1 VSGHTPGPWKAV
13 DLRHQKGGQVRI
25 VSDNTDEIRAG
36 RYNHVA
42 NVLAGGDRPAE
53 DAKLIASAPEQQA
66 KIKALAD
73 ALEAFAAIEG
83 PSANTR
89 ASRSIGKAPLQGA
102 PTSGRRKETRRER
115 SRPDGA
121 RLRAATS
128 STGARCRPSDRVAHT
143 AAAAG
148 HLRARQGL
156 REDRHPPPRGH
167 GRGDRPARPRLHR
180 PALPALRARRRA
192 HPHAHWPK
200 ALDCEI
206 KGLNPYTGE
215 KIHSVQDIRESRQV
229 WVRKYYD
236 QLQTYLLLHGEELGV
251 FVLFNKS
258 PAGPPSSTARIDYEY
273 AEGLLKKAERL
284 KLAVATDAPPDR
296 VAGPECQKCPFLH
309 VCGPDI
315 DYGKGAAFVDDA
327 ELEAK
332 LRRMAEIEAQAD
344 EYAALEKDVKK
355 SLPQTEGEYLIGEF
369 VVVQKLQTRKAY
381 VANVKASSFFKTD
394 ISRLTK

>member
-1 VSGHTPGPWKAV
+1 VSEAV
-13 DLRHQKGGQVRI
+13 QMVPAFDPAADLAAGYMRLMQNQVR
-25 VSDNTDEIRAG
+25 
-36 RYNHVA
+36 
-42 NVLAGGDRPAE
+42 
-53 DAKLIASAPEQQA
+53 
-66 KIKALAD
+66 
-73 ALEAFAAIEG
+73 IEG

-89 ASRSIGKAPLQGA
+89 ASSIGETCERKIFY
-102 PTSGRRKETRRER
+102 GRTV
-115 SRPDGA
+115 PA
-121 RLRAATS
+121 
-128 STGARCRPSDRVAHT
+128 SDRVAHGPQLQ
-143 AAAAG
+143 AIFELGKDFEKIAIRRLEDMGAEIVQRG
-148 HLRARQGL
+148 RDYI
-156 REDRHPPPRGH
+156 DRHYQLSGH
-167 GRGDRPARPRLHR
+167 VDARIRMPTW
-180 PALPALRARRRA
+180 A
-192 HPHAHWPK
+192 K

-258 PAGPPSSTARIDYEY
+258 TGWPTFLNCPIDYEY